1 MLPPRELL
9 LLEPPNEPLPIERV
23 VVDDEPTL
31 RLLEP
36 TVVLREVVVVP
47 LEREL
52 DDEVPRTVV
61 EVVLRLDEVEVP
73 LFTFVVVVVVPLFVV
88 LPEPPVLFVVV
99 VVLVV
104 VVLWRKLPLPLLP
117 PVVVVVVVVVP
128 RLMFVGV
135 VVPLPLVVV
144 VVVPRSTVVV
154 VVPRYLLSVFTPVDT
169 EPRPFVG
176 RVTTVVPP

>member
-36 TVVLREVVVVP
+36 TVVLREVVVVVVP

-61 EVVLRLDEVEVP
+61 DVVLRLDEVEVP

-117 PVVVVVVVVVP
+117 PVVVVVVVVP
-128 RLMFVGV
+128 RLTFVGV

-144 VVVPRSTVVV
+144 VPRSTVVE

>member
-61 EVVLRLDEVEVP
+61 DVVLRLDEVEVP

-117 PVVVVVVVVVP
+117 PVVVVVVVVP
-128 RLMFVGV
+128 RLTFVGV
-135 VVPLPLVVV
+135 VVPLPLV

>member
-36 TVVLREVVVVP
+36 TVVLREVVVVVP

-61 EVVLRLDEVEVP
+61 DVVLRLDEVEVP

-117 PVVVVVVVVVP
+117 LFVVVVVVVP
-128 RLMFVGV
+128 RLTFVGV

>member
-36 TVVLREVVVVP
+36 TVVLREVVVVVVP

-144 VVVPRSTVVV
+144 VPRSTVVV

>member
-1 MLPPRELL
+1 MLPPREL
-9 LLEPPNEPLPIERV
+9 LLEPPNEPLPTERV

-36 TVVLREVVVVP
+36 TVVLREVVVVVVP

-117 PVVVVVVVVVP
+117 LFVVVVVVVP
-128 RLMFVGV
+128 RLTFVGV

>member
-1 MLPPRELL
+1 VLPPREL

-36 TVVLREVVVVP
+36 TVVLREVVVVVP

-128 RLMFVGV
+128 RLTFVGV
-135 VVPLPLVVV
+135 VVPLPLV